1 MYSNVDVLP
10 NKFDE
15 FKLLVENLMIL
26 IIEFNNW
33 LTGIKHKNKIC
44 NLNQSEIKIYDFNL
58 LSTDVDEHNGR
69 SLSLYIHNSLE
80 AYKIETK
87 TNFEESF
94 IDQNKYII
102 KNL

>member
-58 LSTDVDEHNGR
+58 LSR
-69 SLSLYIHNSLE
+69 RR
-80 AYKIETK
+80 
-87 TNFEESF
+87 
-94 IDQNKYII
+94 
-102 KNL
+102 